1 MVASTGAAS
10 AAASTVSGIARP
22 PLRRVTRPRAPAS
35 RRGGARARRAR
46 RTEPHLSPL
55 RPRRHR
61 GLCCYLYR
69 ARGRAALNPPLGVP
83 LPRGGALASGDCPGR
98 GASPG
103 RGARGAAPQGG
114 PSLLHLFSG
123 PPTDPESVCGILRS
137 AGWGAVGL
145 DWTNPFG
152 RESQDLSS
160 DSVWERVLR
169 DTNAGRYDLL
179 VLTPPAG
186 TFAAP
191 SPEAGAAA
199 ARTAAYPYG
208 RPKGEVSQE
217 IHEAVRLSTY
227 YVLQSIRAARAAVSV
242 GAGFVLLGPCPN
254 GASGSAPFG
263 LLPEARALALEPQV
277 CTIPLEGGSPAPA
290 DQWGLMY
297 SGPDCASL
305 RGRLARDVAGRGPVP
320 RRAEPRLARGIAWA
334 AASRGRRTLPVL
346 SGAIAPEP

>member
-1 MVASTGAAS
+1 MD
-10 AAASTVSGIARP
+10 
-22 PLRRVTRPRAPAS
+22 PRGP
-35 RRGGARARRAR
+35 
-46 RTEPHLSPL
+46 LSPPGGPPSEGG
-55 RPRRHR
+55 PR
-61 GLCCYLYR
+61 
-69 ARGRAALNPPLGVP
+69 
-83 LPRGGALASGDCPGR
+83 ASGDRPGG
-98 GASPG
+98 GASPV
-103 RGARGAAPQGG
+103 RGSPGAVPPGG

-123 PPTDPESVCGILRS
+123 PPTDPESICGILRS

-169 DTNAGRYDLL
+169 DTSAGRYDLL

-199 ARTAAYPYG
+199 ARSAAHPYG

-217 IHEAVRLSTY
+217 IHEAVRLTTY
-227 YVLQSIRAARAAVSV
+227 YVLQSIRAARAAISV
-242 GAGFVLLGPCPN
+242 GAGFVLLGPCPE
-254 GASGSAPFG
+254 GASGAAPFG

-277 CTIPLEGGSPAPA
+277 CTISLEDGSPAPA
-290 DQWGLMY
+290 GQWGLMY

-305 RGRLARDVAGRGPVP
+305 RGRRARDFAGHGPVP

-334 AASRGRRTLPVL
+334 AASRGRRTLPAL
-346 SGAIAPEP
+346 SGAVAPGP